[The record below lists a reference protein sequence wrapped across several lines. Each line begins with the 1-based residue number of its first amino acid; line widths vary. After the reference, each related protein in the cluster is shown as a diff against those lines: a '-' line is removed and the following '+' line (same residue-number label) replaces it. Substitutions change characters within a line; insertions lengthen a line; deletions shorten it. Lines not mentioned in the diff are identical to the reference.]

1 MFSRADII
9 FKMSLH
15 NRFSPKVFRLVFVSL
30 PLCVLIFSSGCSPA
44 GQNGRVRSDLT
55 RVEVGLQDLRSLQA
69 EHAAQISAL
78 EGQLRSVLAELE
90 RVQYAMPAS
99 GSQAPQQLDT
109 GHSHQAAHR
118 AEGRPSTD
126 LTRFP
131 TNVPPPIVPLGA
143 LEADERITSQLPPEP
158 GRILRN
164 ALIRV
169 REGAYREA
177 LPLLDQGYQMSFGM
191 EWQTHFMFWRAVCFD
206 GMGDNPRALGAYH
219 DLVSQHPRHERTAL
233 ALLRQASVFVRLGD
247 TDTARLTLQKLVAD
261 FPQSQEAERARERLR
276 TL

>member
-1 MFSRADII
+1 ML
-9 FKMSLH
+9 LH
-15 NRFSPKVFRLVFVSL
+15 HRFSPKVFSLVYLTL
-30 PLCVLIFSSGCSPA
+30 PLCILIFLAGCSA
-44 GQNGRVRSDLT
+44 GGQNGRVRSDLT

-69 EHAAQISAL
+69 EHAAQIAAL

-90 RVQYAMPAS
+90 RVQYAMPA
-99 GSQAPQQLDT
+99 GRTHAQQQAGIGQSD
-109 GHSHQAAHR
+109 HREAHEG
-118 AEGRPSTD
+118 EGRSSGD

-143 LEADERITSQLPPEP
+143 LEADEKITTQLPPEP

-191 EWQTHFMFWRAVCFD
+191 EWQAHFMFWRAVCFD

-219 DLVSQHPRHERTAL
+219 DLVSQHPRHERAAL

-261 FPQSQEAERARERLR
+261 FPQSQEAQRARERLR